1 MGSQCDAYAR
11 YEQGL
16 ATEAFGRAG
25 AWFHHEICRCKTFRE
40 LGKSGSQQQD
50 IQWGVV
56 IEQNS
61 KKEKPG
67 GNHLSASCKY
77 TQGGKM
83 PAWRLLRHMRAK
95 RGNRQAMV
103 TTGKKLASIFYIMVQ
118 RKIEYDEQMYNNHRK
133 EELQNKVIYLQKQ
146 LQRMELELANCR

>member
-1 MGSQCDAYAR
+1 MRMPGISRGSLLR
-11 YEQGL
+11 LLG
-16 ATEAFGRAG
+16 
-25 AWFHHEICRCKTFRE
+25 E
-40 LGKSGSQQQD
+40 LGHDFTTKFVDVKHFVSWVNLIPNNKISSGALLS
-50 IQWGVV
+50 
-56 IEQNS
+56 S
-61 KKEKPG
+61 KIPKKKNPG

>member
-1 MGSQCDAYAR
+1 
-11 YEQGL
+11 
-16 ATEAFGRAG
+16 
-25 AWFHHEICRCKTFRE
+25 
-40 LGKSGSQQQD
+40 
-50 IQWGVV
+50 
-56 IEQNS
+56 
-61 KKEKPG
+61 
-67 GNHLSASCKY
+67 
-77 TQGGKM
+77 M

-95 RGNRQAMV
+95 SGNRQAMV

>member
-1 MGSQCDAYAR
+1 MGSQCNAYAR

-25 AWFHHEICRCKTFRE
+25 TLISPRNFRCKTFRK
-40 LGKSGSQQQD
+40 LGKSGPQQQD

-61 KKEKPG
+61 PKEKPG

>member
-1 MGSQCDAYAR
+1 MRMPGMSRGSLLR
-11 YEQGL
+11 LLG
-16 ATEAFGRAG
+16 
-25 AWFHHEICRCKTFRE
+25 E
-40 LGKSGSQQQD
+40 LGHDFTTKFVDVKHFVSWVNLVPNNKISSGALLSSK
-50 IQWGVV
+50 IP
-56 IEQNS
+56 